1 MGGMTRRL
9 APPARCRDCSKPLVW
24 AFTRAPRLRLA
35 GLPLS
40 VRRKAMMARRASY
53 SRQRGKIAIRCVWC
67 LGTFCPRCAKKHFAP
82 ITRAQHAVDAKLA
95 KIAALAIDVVIK
107 GWRHK

>member
-1 MGGMTRRL
+1 MRRARRL

-24 AFTRAPRLRLA
+24 AFTRGPRLRLA

-40 VRRKAMMARRASY
+40 ARRKVMTASRTAH
-53 SRQRGKIAIRCVWC
+53 SRQRARMAIRCLWC
-67 LGTFCPRCAKKHFAP
+67 LHVFCPRCAKKHFAP
-82 ITRAQHAVDAKLA
+82 ITRAQRAVDAKLA